1 MSAAIQIL
9 PTHIK
14 TLAVL
19 LMLSACG
26 SSGGDGGDGGTV
38 VVDGGD
44 GDGPTESYWD
54 WQLTEPFNLS
64 RDLQVID
71 LDPDSVTASQVA
83 TLNSKGIKTICY
95 VSIGTLE
102 DYRDD
107 IDDFPAS
114 VIGNIYGDWPDEKF
128 LDVREI
134 AILTPL
140 MQARFQRCKDMGFD
154 AIEPDNMDVHENNS
168 GFNISQSDMVDYI
181 QALASVAHGMGLEY
195 AQKNV
200 SDLTPQLINTSDF
213 VITESCYQDGWCNE
227 VMAYSAAGKDILD
240 AEYNDRP
247 IDFETACG
255 FAANNDIKMI
265 LKDRDLTSQL
275 ETCG

>member
-1 MSAAIQIL
+1 ML
-9 PTHIK
+9 
-14 TLAVL
+14 
-19 LMLSACG
+19 LSACG
-26 SSGGDGGDGGTV
+26 SSGGDDGDGSTV
-38 VVDGGD
+38 IVDGGD
-44 GDGPTESYWD
+44 GDGPAESYWD

-71 LDPDSVTASQVA
+71 LDPDSVSAGQVA

-114 VIGNIYGDWPDEKF
+114 VIGNVYDDWPDEHF

-181 QALASVAHGMGLEY
+181 RALAGVAHGMGLEY

-200 SDLTPQLINTSDF
+200 SDLTAQLINTSDF
-213 VITESCYQDGWCNE
+213 VITESCYQDNWCNE

-240 AEYNDRP
+240 AEYTDRP

-275 ETCG
+275 KTCG